1 MTNYFELF
9 ELPTQLPVDT
19 TILTKHYQQLQ
30 RQYHPDNFASVND
43 NEKVL
48 IIQKSA
54 MINDAYKILKNP
66 ITAAEYFLSLQGFD
80 VSTEQNIIHD
90 ADFLLEQFSLR
101 ERLDNIENQD
111 DFDLL
116 DDFHAEIVECRKNV
130 YDQLLQ
136 YIKEQDWKAA
146 LNHIYKIRY
155 LNRLIEQIEKIQEKQ
170 FAL

>member
-9 ELPTQLPVDT
+9 ELPIQLPVDVT
-19 TILTKHYQQLQ
+19 LLTNYYQQLQ
-30 RQYHPDNFASVND
+30 RQYHPDNFAAVND
-43 NEKVL
+43 DEKVL

-66 ITAAEYFLSLQGFD
+66 ITAAEYFLSLRGFN

-90 ADFLLEQFSLR
+90 ADFLMEQFSLR
-101 ERLDNIENQD
+101 EKLDDIENRN

-116 DDFHAEIVECRKNV
+116 DDFHTKIVERRKNV

-136 YIKEQDWKAA
+136 NIKEQDWNVA

-155 LNRLIEQIEKIQEKQ
+155 LNRVIEQIEKIQEKQ